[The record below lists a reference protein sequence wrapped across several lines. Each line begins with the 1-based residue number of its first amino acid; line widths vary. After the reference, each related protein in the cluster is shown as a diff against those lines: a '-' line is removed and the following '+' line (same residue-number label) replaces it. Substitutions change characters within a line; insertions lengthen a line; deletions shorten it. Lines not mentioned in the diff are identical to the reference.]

1 MINVPFIKHH
11 ADAEILLCNRFDDIQ
26 GNGFQLEILCY
37 PPKNGKCREN
47 AGCLFISSKDE

>member
-26 GNGFQLEILCY
+26 GNGFQLEILCQ
-37 PPKNGKCREN
+37 RTEN
-47 AGCLFISSKDE
+47 AEKMQVVFL